1 MKKTTGNIILSGKRL
16 NTFPLRLGKRQ
27 QCFFS
32 PLLFN
37 PVWKVLINAIRQEK
51 IFFKFG
57 KEVKHFLG
65 KHDDI
70 FSQSQEIHYYKLVEF
85 MREFSK
91 VSGDFPSGSDSKSV
105 CLQCGRTQVQSL
117 GWEDSLE
124 KEMVTHSSTL
134 AWKIPW
140 TEEPVRLQSMGL
152 QRVRH
157 DWMTSLSLFR
167 IHGQYLRFNCTY
179 RYWDL
184 IVLIEPG
191 GLPSMGSYRVGHD
204 WNDLLAA
211 AA

>member
-1 MKKTTGNIILSGKRL
+1 MWMNEWTQVNNMLKLFLCVSYKSGTSLVAQMVNCLSIMWE
-16 NTFPLRLGKRQ
+16 T
-27 QCFFS
+27 
-32 PLLFN
+32 
-37 PVWKVLINAIRQEK
+37 W
-51 IFFKFG
+51 
-57 KEVKHFLG
+57 
-65 KHDDI
+65 
-70 FSQSQEIHYYKLVEF
+70 
-85 MREFSK
+85 
-91 VSGDFPSGSDSKSV
+91 
-105 CLQCGRTQVQSL
+105 VQSL

-140 TEEPVRLQSMGL
+140 TEEPVKLQSMGL